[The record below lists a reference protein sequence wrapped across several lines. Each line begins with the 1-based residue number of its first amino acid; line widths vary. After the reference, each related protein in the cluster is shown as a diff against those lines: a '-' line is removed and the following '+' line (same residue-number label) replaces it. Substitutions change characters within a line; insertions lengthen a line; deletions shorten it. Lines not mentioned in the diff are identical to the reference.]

1 MEEYIK
7 KLGRNTLII
16 AVLLIAISIL
26 MITKSDTMI
35 NVIVMMIGYVLVTSG
50 LIHVASYLKIE
61 DEYRFFSYELAEGI
75 INIILGILMVGN
87 VRSVAIILPIAL
99 GVWIIVEGILTLQ
112 VSLNIRGVRDTNWGI
127 MCFMS
132 LVSIALGFAM
142 TVNPLSSLNVGFK
155 VAGIIL
161 LITQLIRVY
170 DSFYFLL
177 YLKKTNK
184 AVKKAI
190 KK

>member
-16 AVLLIAISIL
+16 AILLIAISIL
-26 MITKSDTMI
+26 LITKSDTMI
-35 NVIVMMIGYVLVTSG
+35 NVIVMMIGYVFVTSG

-87 VRSVAIILPIAL
+87 VHSVAVILPIAL
-99 GVWIIVEGILTLQ
+99 GVWIILEGILTLQ

-142 TVNPLSSLNVGFK
+142 TVNPLSSLNIGFK
-155 VAGIIL
+155 VAGVIL

-170 DSFYFLL
+170 DAFYFLL
-177 YLKKTNK
+177 HLEKANK
-184 AVKKAI
+184 AIKKAI

>member
-16 AVLLIAISIL
+16 SALLIAISIL
-26 MITKSDTMI
+26 MITKADTMI
-35 NVIVMMIGYVLVTSG
+35 GVIVMMIGYVLVTSG
-50 LIHVASYLKIE
+50 LIHVSSYLKIE

-87 VRSVAIILPIAL
+87 VHSVTVILPIAL

-112 VSLNIRGVRDTNWGI
+112 VALNIRGVRDTNWGI

-132 LVSIALGFAM
+132 LVSIALGFAI
-142 TVNPLSSLNVGFK
+142 TVNPLSSLNVGVK
-155 VAGIIL
+155 VSGVIL
-161 LITQLIRVY
+161 LVTQLIRVY
-170 DSFYFLL
+170 DAFYFLL
-177 YLKKTNK
+177 HLKKLDK
-184 AVKKAI
+184 KVKKVV
-190 KK
+190 K